1 LRIIGDVDK
10 LGDTSVNVS
19 QDSKVM
25 DNNSKK
31 DLSTAIEYPKSKRKV
46 ILDSKGNVISDTA
59 VKDNE

>member
-1 LRIIGDVDK
+1 
-10 LGDTSVNVS
+10 
-19 QDSKVM
+19 M